1 MLTVSEVS
9 RLSGV
14 SVRALHHYDSI
25 GLLPPTTVTGAG
37 YRLYDEKALARL
49 QTILLLREL
58 EFPLKEI
65 KLIVENPD
73 FDEKAA
79 LKQQIELLSLKRS
92 RLDKLITL
100 AREIYETGVNTMNFE
115 AFDKSK
121 VEAYAKEAKEKWGGT
136 PAYKEYARRAES
148 ISEAEQKVYSNE
160 LMQIFAKFGEIKS
173 ESPEGDKAISLA
185 KELQGFITAHY
196 YNCTPEILS
205 GLGRMY
211 VQDERF
217 RQTIDAAGGEG
228 TANFAAEAIKAYC
241 SNPSEAQI

>member
-25 GLLPPTTVTGAG
+25 GLLKPTTVTEAG

-58 EFPLKEI
+58 EFPLREI
-65 KLIVENPD
+65 KRIVENPD

-79 LKQQIELLSLKRS
+79 LQQQIELLSLKRS
-92 RLDKLITL
+92 RLDKLIAL
-100 AREIYETGVNTMNFE
+100 AREIYESGVIRMDFE
-115 AFDKSK
+115 AFDKSTI
-121 VEAYAKEAKEKWGGT
+121 EAYAKEAKQKWGSS
-136 PAYKEYARRAES
+136 PAYKEYAARAGNAA
-148 ISEAEQKVYSNE
+148 EAEKKAYAAE

-173 ESPEGDKAISLA
+173 EDPSGDKAKSLVA
-185 KELQGFITAHY
+185 ELRDFITAHY
-196 YNCTPEILS
+196 YNCTPEILC
-205 GLGRMY
+205 GLGQMY

-217 RQTIDAAGGEG
+217 RHNIDAAGGEG
-228 TANFAAEAIKAYC
+228 TALFAAEAIKSYC
-241 SNPSEAQI
+241 GK

>member
-25 GLLPPTTVTGAG
+25 GLLKPTAMTEAG

-65 KLIVENPD
+65 KRIVENPD

-92 RLDKLITL
+92 RLDKLIIL
-100 AREIYETGVNTMNFE
+100 AREIYESGVNRMNFE
-115 AFDKSK
+115 AFDKSTI
-121 VEAYAKEAKEKWGGT
+121 EAYANEAKEKWGNT
-136 PAYKEYARRAES
+136 SAYKEYIHRAENMT
-148 ISEAEQKVYSNE
+148 EAEQKVYSGE
-160 LMQIFAKFGEIKS
+160 MMQIFARFGKIKDGD
-173 ESPEGDKAISLA
+173 PTGDKAKSLA
-185 KELQGFITAHY
+185 AELRDFITAHY

-205 GLGRMY
+205 GLGQMY

-217 RQTIDAAGGEG
+217 RKNIDAAGGKG
-228 TANFAAEAIKAYC
+228 TAEFAAEAIKCYC
-241 SNPSEAQI
+241 GK

>member
-65 KLIVENPD
+65 KRIVENPD

-92 RLDKLITL
+92 RLDKLIAL
-100 AREIYETGVNTMNFE
+100 AREIYESGVIRMDFE
-115 AFDKSK
+115 AFDKSTI
-121 VEAYAKEAKEKWGGT
+121 EAYADEAKKKWGGT
-136 PAYKEYARRAES
+136 PAYKEYAERAENTT
-148 ISEAEQKVYSNE
+148 EAEKKTYSDE
-160 LMQIFAKFGEIKS
+160 LMQIFARFGEIR
-173 ESPEGDKAISLA
+173 EEGPASDRAKALA
-185 KELQGFITAHY
+185 AELKDFITSHY

-211 VQDERF
+211 VGDERF
-217 RQTIDAAGGEG
+217 RRNIDAAGGEG
-228 TANFAAEAIKAYC
+228 TAQFAAEAIKSYC
-241 SNPSEAQI
+241 GE

>member
-9 RLSGV
+9 RLTGV

-65 KLIVENPD
+65 KRIVENPD
-73 FDEKAA
+73 FDEKDA
-79 LKQQIELLSLKRS
+79 LKQQIELLSMKRS
-92 RLDKLITL
+92 RLDKLIAL
-100 AREIYETGVNTMNFE
+100 ARKIYESGVNTMDFK

-121 VEAYAKEAKEKWGGT
+121 IEAYAKEAKQKWGDT
-136 PAYKEYARRAES
+136 PAYKEYAQRAES
-148 ISEAEQKVYSNE
+148 ISEAEQKVYSAE

-173 ESPEGDKAISLA
+173 KSPTDDKAISLA
-185 KELQGFITAHY
+185 KELKDFITSHY
-196 YNCTPEILS
+196 YTCTPQILES
-205 GLGRMY
+205 LGQMY
-211 VQDERF
+211 TGDERF

-228 TANFAAEAIKAYC
+228 TARFAAEAIKAYC
-241 SNPSEAQI
+241 SNKESQI

>member
-25 GLLPPTTVTGAG
+25 GLLPPTTVTEAG

-79 LKQQIELLSLKRS
+79 LRQQIELLTLKRS
-92 RLDKLITL
+92 RLDDLISL
-100 AREIYETGVNTMNFE
+100 AREIYETGVNRMNFE

-121 VEAYAKEAKEKWGGT
+121 IESYAKEAKEKWGNT
-136 PAYKEYARRAES
+136 SAYREYAQRAENTT
-148 ISEAEQKVYSNE
+148 EAEQKVYSGE
-160 LMQIFAKFGEIKS
+160 LMQIFARFGEIRE
-173 ESPEGDKAISLA
+173 ESPSGDKAKALVN
-185 KELQGFITAHY
+185 ELKDFITSHY
-196 YNCTPEILS
+196 YNCTSEILL
-205 GLGRMY
+205 GLGQMY

-217 RQTIDAAGGEG
+217 RRNIDTAGGEG
-228 TANFAAEAIKAYC
+228 TAQFAAEAIESYC
-241 SNPSEAQI
+241 GG

>member
-9 RLSGV
+9 RISGV

-65 KLIVENPD
+65 KRIVENPD

-100 AREIYETGVNTMNFE
+100 ARKIYETGVNTMNFE

-121 VEAYAKEAKEKWGGT
+121 IEAYAKEAKEKWGGT

-148 ISEAEQKVYSNE
+148 ISEAEQKVYSAE
-160 LMQIFAKFGEIKS
+160 LMQIFARFGEIRNEDPAGEKAKS
-173 ESPEGDKAISLA
+173 LV
-185 KELQGFITAHY
+185 KELQDFISAHY
-196 YNCTPEILS
+196 YSCTPEILS
-205 GLGRMY
+205 GLGAMY
-211 VQDERF
+211 VGDERF
-217 RQTIDAAGGEG
+217 RCNIDAAGGEG
-228 TANFAAEAIKAYC
+228 TAQFAAAAIKAYC
-241 SNPSEAQI
+241 GE